1 MLVRL
6 IRNLARL
13 LGDERGAVSTMLVL
27 MLIPLVGMLG
37 MATEASSWYLTQ
49 RAAQN
54 AADSAA
60 MAAATNGCAVAD
72 PCRTSDPKATIYGD
86 EAKSVATQ
94 FGFTDDTRTTVTPT
108 KVACPDGTAGCYR
121 VAISRKIPIYLVRIV
136 GFNGDSNF
144 NGGRAQTVTAISIA
158 SPKFTPDTYCALALA
173 SGGPSVTGFSG
184 SGSPNVDFS
193 GCKIA
198 TNGKANCN
206 GHDWKADVSDA
217 GGNQNNCGKNDSGN
231 INVPKIDDPY
241 ASLKTFIPKTPDC
254 TPPDYSGMS
263 TDTATNKLSGSIDLS
278 STAIKYYCGNVNII
292 ANTSIKAA
300 PNGTVIVI
308 ENGGLNVP
316 GGKTFSTSSGALTI
330 IFTGPASNV
339 NTPSHMLNVD
349 GTIDIAAPK
358 TGNWHGVA
366 IYQDPALT
374 TGVNY
379 SVAGNGTTWNITG
392 LVYMPHAA
400 VTFKGAVGKAAV
412 NGNDCFAFVVDTLV
426 VKGTGNFFEQQSQCT
441 DANLTP
447 PSGSLAKRQAL
458 VQ

>member
-1 MLVRL
+1 MLARL

-13 LGDERGAVSTMLVL
+13 LGDERGAVSSTLVL

-37 MATEASSWYLTQ
+37 MATEASTFYLTQ
-49 RAAQN
+49 RSAQN

-60 MAAATNGCAVAD
+60 MAAASNGCA
-72 PCRTSDPKATIYGD
+72 ATDTCHTTNLSATYVD

-94 FGFTDDTRTTVTPT
+94 FGFTDDTKTTVTPT
-108 KVACPDGTAGCYR
+108 KVTCPSGSAGCYQ
-121 VAISRKIPIYLVRIV
+121 VTISRKIPIYLVRMV
-136 GFNGDSNF
+136 GFNGDSAF
-144 NGGRAQTVTAISIA
+144 GGGRAQTVTAIAIA

-184 SGSPNVDFS
+184 SGSPNVDFT

-217 GGNQNNCGKNDSGN
+217 GGNVDNCGKNGSGN

-241 ASLKTFIPKTPDC
+241 TSLKSFIPTAPTC
-254 TPPDYSGMS
+254 TVPDYSGMS
-263 TDTATNKLSGSIDLS
+263 TDTTTNKLSGSIDLS
-278 STAIKYYCGNVNII
+278 STAVKYYCGNVNIT

-300 PNGTVIVI
+300 PGGTVIVI

-316 GGKTFSTSSGALTI
+316 GGKSFSTSSGALTI
-330 IFTGPASNV
+330 IFTGPTTNV
-339 NTPSHMLNVD
+339 NTPSHLLNVD
-349 GTIDIAAPK
+349 GTIDIAAPQ

-366 IYQDPALT
+366 IYQNPDLK

-379 SVAGNGTTWNITG
+379 SVAGSGTAWNITG
-392 LVYMPHAA
+392 LVYMPNAA
-400 VTFKGAVGKAAV
+400 VTFKGAVGKATV

-426 VKGTGNFFEQQSQCT
+426 IKGTGNFFEQQSQCT
-441 DANLTP
+441 AANLTP